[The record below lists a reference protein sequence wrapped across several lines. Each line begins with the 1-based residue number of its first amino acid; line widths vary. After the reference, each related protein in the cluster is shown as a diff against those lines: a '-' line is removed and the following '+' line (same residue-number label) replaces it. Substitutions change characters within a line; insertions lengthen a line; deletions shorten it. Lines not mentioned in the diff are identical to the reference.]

1 LSSKK
6 EHGNAHPGYPES
18 KDRLYNENAGSEP
31 ARTTRNASPA
41 ETLRV
46 ILPDEPPRLN
56 PAAARALLRIL
67 IKAHDRLE
75 KPDNPQGIDAE

>member
-6 EHGNAHPGYPES
+6 EHENALPGHPES
-18 KDRLYNENAGSEP
+18 KERLYNENAGSEP
-31 ARTTRNASPA
+31 ARSASLA
-41 ETLRV
+41 ETLCV

-75 KPDNPQGIDAE
+75 NPDNPQGIDAE

>member
-6 EHGNAHPGYPES
+6 EHENARSRHDES
-18 KDRLYNENAGSEP
+18 RGRLYNENAGSESAHP
-31 ARTTRNASPA
+31 TPSASPA

-46 ILPDEPPRLN
+46 ILPAEPPRLN

-67 IKAHDRLE
+67 IKAHDRLAD
-75 KPDNPQGIDAE
+75 PDNPQGAAG

>member
-1 LSSKK
+1 LSNKK
-6 EHGNAHPGYPES
+6 EHENTHSGHPES
-18 KDRLYNENAGSEP
+18 EERLYNENAGFEP
-31 ARTTRNASPA
+31 ARPTQSASPA

-75 KPDNPQGIDAE
+75 KPDNPQGAAG

>member
-6 EHGNAHPGYPES
+6 EHENTHRGHPKS
-18 KDRLYNENAGSEP
+18 KEQLYNKNAGCEP
-31 ARTTRNASPA
+31 ARSASPA
-41 ETLRV
+41 ETLCV

-75 KPDNPQGIDAE
+75 NPDNPQGAAE

>member
-6 EHGNAHPGYPES
+6 EHENAHPRHAES
-18 KDRLYNENAGSEP
+18 NDRLYNEGAGSETACP
-31 ARTTRNASPA
+31 TQSASPA

-75 KPDNPQGIDAE
+75 KPDNPQGAAG

>member
-1 LSSKK
+1 LSGKK
-6 EHGNAHPGYPES
+6 GHENARPRHPDSEE
-18 KDRLYNENAGSEP
+18 RLYNENVGSESAHP
-31 ARTTRNASPA
+31 TQSASLA

-75 KPDNPQGIDAE
+75 KPDNPQGAAE